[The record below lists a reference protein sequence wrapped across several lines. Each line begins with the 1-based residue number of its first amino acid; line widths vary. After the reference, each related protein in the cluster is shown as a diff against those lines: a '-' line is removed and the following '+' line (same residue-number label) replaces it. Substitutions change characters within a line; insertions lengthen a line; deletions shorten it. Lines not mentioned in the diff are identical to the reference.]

1 MNQKRNQ
8 FTFYRSFLESVRRQP
23 TNVQNAFFQLVIRYA
38 LDGVEPGEEE
48 DALVLSLFVLVRPT
62 LDSAFKKSK
71 KGNRDKCGQYVKE
84 KYLSKSHHE
93 GEGEIEVE
101 VENEKEIE
109 IEFDSE
115 IEIENEIQGA
125 GLALPTLEKE
135 LFPIFPKTITTL
147 QDKYPGVDVVQEF
160 EKIKAWFSEDVGRLQ
175 PANKLIPFVYRWM
188 GRNAER
194 IRQGD
199 TNGAGREPELPTTS
213 DAERVAFLQKLV
225 ARNRKESE
233 DSRC

>member
-1 MNQKRNQ
+1 M
-8 FTFYRSFLESVRRQP
+8 
-23 TNVQNAFFQLVIRYA
+23 NVQNAFFRSVILYA
-38 LDGVEPGEEE
+38 LDGVEPEEKE
-48 DALVLSLFVLVRPT
+48 DALVLSLFCLARPT

-93 GEGEIEVE
+93 GEGEGEIEVE

-109 IEFDSE
+109 IEFEFDSE
-115 IEIENEIQGA
+115 IEKEKENEIQGA

-160 EKIKAWFSEDVGRLQ
+160 EKIKAWFSKDVGRLQ

-213 DAERVAFLQKLV
+213 DAEQVEWMRRLV
-225 ARNRKESE
+225 ARQREETEETK
-233 DSRC
+233 C